1 MAPRVYDRLLH
12 IRENIN
18 NVRQLVAGKS
28 IADFERSPSL
38 RAALERFLEIISEA
52 SRYVPQDLQDRFGS
66 EISWRSIV
74 SLGNILRHAYHLSDL
89 PTLWRIAEQDLP
101 ALSDAVDAMLLAVD
115 PSR

>member
-1 MAPRVYDRLLH
+1 MAPRLYDRLVH
-12 IRENIN
+12 IRENIDN
-18 NVRQLVAGKS
+18 IRHLVAGKL
-28 IADFERSPSL
+28 IADFQHDPSS

-52 SRYVPQDLQDRFGS
+52 SPYVPQDLQDRFGS

-74 SLGNILRHAYHLSDL
+74 SLGNVLRHAYHLSDL

-115 PSR
+115 PGR